1 MRITLGTFDRRRDSN
16 YGYDGGGQWAQEG
29 YCIVGSVP
37 IRCNYFIGYNDG
49 RANGVQSTEGTTRL
63 PFGSSTS
70 TLRRVFL
77 SRVDGSS
84 NSAVSVTH
92 DRGCVMRAHG
102 GESTWVRQANGVP
115 DTDIE

>member
-1 MRITLGTFDRRRDSN
+1 M
-16 YGYDGGGQWAQEG
+16 
-29 YCIVGSVP
+29 GSVL
-37 IRCNYFIGYNDG
+37 IRCNYFFVYNDG
-49 RANGVQSTEGTTRL
+49 RANGGQSTKETTRL
-63 PFGSSTS
+63 PCGSSTS
-70 TLRRVFL
+70 ILRRVFL

-84 NSAVSVTH
+84 DSAVNVTH